1 MSPSDPPP
9 IHGGAVDAVVG
20 LLDRER
26 LMSLAVN
33 RPDGWPQVTTVGY
46 LNEGLNLYFIVAR
59 TSQKLANLQAD
70 PRASAAIRCGAGAH
84 GDAVGVSLA
93 GRVREVLDPVKI
105 ERLNTLVAARHPDLH
120 VWCPGDDAIAVL
132 HLRPAIVSSVGVID
146 GRSNARTFSIGDAG
160 EDASAA
166 GTESRLF

>member
-1 MSPSDPPP
+1 MSADSPAP

-59 TSQKLANLQAD
+59 ASQKLANLQAD
-70 PRASAAIRCGAGAH
+70 PRASVAIRCSADAH

-93 GRVREVLDPVKI
+93 GRVREVLDPVSI
-105 ERLNTLVAARHPDLH
+105 ERLNDLVAARHPDLH
-120 VWCPGDDAIAVL
+120 VWCPGDDAVAVL
-132 HLRPAIVSSVGVID
+132 HFAPETVSSVGVID
-146 GRSNARTFSIGDAG
+146 GRSSALTFSIGEG
-160 EDASAA
+160 EDDASAG